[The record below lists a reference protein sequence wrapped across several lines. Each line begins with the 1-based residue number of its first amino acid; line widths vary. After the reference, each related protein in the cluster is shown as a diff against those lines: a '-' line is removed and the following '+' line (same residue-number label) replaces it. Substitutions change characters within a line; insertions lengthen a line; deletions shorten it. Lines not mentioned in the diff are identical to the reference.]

1 MILRRDDTLRGA
13 DDFVGELAL
22 ARRARRRYLA
32 NAPAP
37 LCGRRFTHP
46 RWPIQLD
53 TRVPPDRYLCMP
65 PAERSAW
72 TRTDVSTTRRAR
84 LEAGRDERPV
94 RLKGGTARQGI

>member
-32 NAPAP
+32 NAPAR

-53 TRVPPDRYLCMP
+53 SRGYLLIVTYACLRP
-65 PAERSAW
+65 SGPRGLG
-72 TRTDVSTTRRAR
+72 RT
-84 LEAGRDERPV
+84 
-94 RLKGGTARQGI
+94 